1 MNKGKKIKLIL
12 LLAGVLFIYS
22 FTPAVLADQCD
33 AESGQVCL
41 KDPLGIGSSASGPQQ
56 LIGRIIKGVLG
67 LVGSLAL
74 AMFVYGGF
82 TWMLA
87 AGNSTN
93 VEKGKQILIWATI
106 GLIVIFSSY
115 ALVQFVFKDVLGV
128 G

>member
-1 MNKGKKIKLIL
+1 MKIINF
-12 LLAGVLFIYS
+12 VLFFLFS
-22 FTPAVLADQCD
+22 FGVFFITIPVFAETQCNPKT
-33 AESGQVCL
+33 EVCL
-41 KDPLGIGSSASGPQQ
+41 TDPLGIGSTTSGPQQ

-82 TWMLA
+82 TWMLS

-106 GLIVIFSSY
+106 GLVVIFSAY
-115 ALVQFVFKDVLGV
+115 AMLKFVFEGLGV